1 MTKYIFL
8 AFYLRYESEPSSFQR
23 CNSFNWDS
31 NQGQLI
37 CKSWKPHLQFRPLL
51 YSALLSTILYN
62 TVQFTITMY
71 NIFDIVP
78 CNMAYNTVLY
88 LYYIVHDINCTIT
101 HYCTQYCT
109 YICVISKYYIVHN
122 INLNIS

>member
-1 MTKYIFL
+1 
-8 AFYLRYESEPSSFQR
+8 
-23 CNSFNWDS
+23 
-31 NQGQLI
+31 
-37 CKSWKPHLQFRPLL
+37 
-51 YSALLSTILYN
+51 
-62 TVQFTITMY
+62 MY

-88 LYYIVHDINCTIT
+88 LYYIVLDINCTIT

-122 INLNIS
+122 IVVDINQYNSILYCIVSFCQYSFIRWVVLYMDI